1 MRWDR
6 EILLTINS
14 EYLLYN
20 GFGILVIGILC
31 LLIIIVVAHKT
42 KDVSSYWWLSLGF
55 IYHTLFSIYYCYS
68 STYNPDADTQD
79 FFMVA
84 ASSSSLLENYGYGLD
99 FVVMTLYP
107 FIKVFKMT
115 YFTCFLVHNMIGF
128 LGISL
133 IFLTMWEQY
142 QSHKNY
148 KWVLLIPLFWPSLNF
163 WTSMIGKDSIIIMAL
178 GMLMFAI
185 SNFDNRKVLLLLSL
199 LLIGHVR
206 PHMAMMI
213 IPCLVI
219 TMITSS
225 GNVSPYKRAVMSFIL
240 IASLFAVYGVFLDLL
255 KTESLDLSTAE
266 SIIENRQNN
275 WGGGSSV
282 GMGSANIVQRVFT
295 YLYRPLFVDAYSFEM
310 VMASF
315 ENIVLI
321 LITLT
326 MLTPRFLS
334 YVFKTKSY
342 LVRFNTLY
350 FFIVTVF
357 LAAATPNMG
366 TAARQKN
373 MVIIGFFILF
383 HMYISQMR
391 RTNYVTRNRIHS
403 IQSICY
409 SEKKSV

>member
-6 EILLTINS
+6 EILLALNS
-14 EYLLYN
+14 EYMMYN
-20 GFGILVIGILC
+20 VFGILAIGILC
-31 LLIIIVVAHKT
+31 LLIIILVAHKT
-42 KDVSSYWWLSLGF
+42 KESINYWWLSLSLM
-55 IYHTLFSIYYCYS
+55 YHTVFSIYYCYS
-68 STYNPDADTQD
+68 STHNPDADTQD

-84 ASSSSLLENYGYGLD
+84 ASSTSLFEHYGYGLD

-142 QSHKNY
+142 QAQKSHK
-148 KWVLLIPLFWPSLNF
+148 WILLILMFWPSLNF
-163 WTSMIGKDSIIIMAL
+163 WSSMIGKDSIIIMAL
-178 GMLMFAI
+178 GMLMYAI
-185 SNFDNRKVLLLLSL
+185 SNFDKRKLLLLISL

-225 GNVSPYKRAVMSFIL
+225 GNVKPYKRAMMSFVL
-240 IASLFAVYGVFLDLL
+240 IASLFAVYGVFLDLI

-266 SIIENRQNN
+266 SILENRQNN

-282 GMGSANIVQRVFT
+282 GMGNANIVQRVLT
-295 YLYRPLFVDAYSFEM
+295 YLYRPLFFDAYSFEM

-321 LITLT
+321 LFSLT
-326 MLTPRFLS
+326 MLTPKFLS
-334 YVFKTKSY
+334 FIFKTKSY

-350 FFIVTVF
+350 FFLGTVF

-383 HMYISQMR
+383 HMYISQMC
-391 RTNYVTRNRIHS
+391 RTNYVIRNSKNKI
-403 IQSICY
+403 
-409 SEKKSV
+409 